1 MILKPTTYRDKI
13 KKEINFYKENKNKFE
28 QFMTEDNESAII
40 MYFHGWINII
50 KKIYTS
56 LLSSSSEEIKDELN
70 TYKDD
75 IDSITYIEIDDI
87 ETIYQ
92 TLEKLEDNLRSLA
105 KELRYTNI

>member
-1 MILKPTTYRDKI
+1 M
-13 KKEINFYKENKNKFE
+13 
-28 QFMTEDNESAII
+28 
-40 MYFHGWINII
+40 
-50 KKIYTS
+50 
-56 LLSSSSEEIKDELN
+56 LSSSSEEIKDELN